1 MQVLVTDVR
10 ALVTDVRARMRVL
23 QAMRGSWPRVATGGN
38 HQGYMAQACVQSH
51 YRDVADYE
59 L

>member
-1 MQVLVTDVR
+1 MLVTDVR